1 MSPLLTRSAVWIS
14 RVGIYGSAVVTGVG
28 VGFLYNQ
35 VSRHIE
41 VALVFPALAGLFAG
55 AVIALAAKATYLS
68 GTRHALLA
76 GLLAGALA
84 YGCSFWFDYGEFR
97 ADLGRVGGAGGTL
110 PTAQIDRIETELL
123 GSPGLPAY
131 LSARARYGGRAV
143 GISGAGGTGLP
154 ANLQWLL
161 WLGEIGLAGYVGGV
175 ITYIVPRNYGST
187 GRQVVVIRGEAIM

>member
-1 MSPLLTRSAVWIS
+1 MSPILTRSAVWIS
-14 RVGIYGSAVVTGVG
+14 RLGIHGSAVVTGVG

-35 VSRHIE
+35 VSRHME

-55 AVIALAAKATYLS
+55 ALIALTAKAACLT

-97 ADLGRVGGAGGTL
+97 ADLGRVSGAGGTL
-110 PTAQIDRIETELL
+110 PTAQVDRIETELL
-123 GSPGLPAY
+123 GSPGLPSY

-143 GISGAGGTGLP
+143 GISGTGGTGLP
-154 ANLQWLL
+154 ANLQWLV

-175 ITYIVPRNYGST
+175 IAYSVPRFRSST
-187 GRQVVVIRGEAIM
+187 GQQVKVIRGESIM

>member
-1 MSPLLTRSAVWIS
+1 
-14 RVGIYGSAVVTGVG
+14 
-28 VGFLYNQ
+28 LYNQ
-35 VSRHIE
+35 VSRHVE
-41 VALVFPALAGLFAG
+41 VALVFPALAGLLAG
-55 AVIALAAKATYLS
+55 ALIALAAKAAYLA
-68 GTRHALLA
+68 GTRHVLLA

-97 ADLGRVGGAGGTL
+97 ADLSRVGGAGGTL

-123 GSPGLPAY
+123 GSPGLPSY

-143 GISGAGGTGLP
+143 GISGAGAADLP

-175 ITYIVPRNYGST
+175 IAYAVPRYHGST
-187 GRQVVVIRGEAIM
+187 GRQAVVIRGEAVL